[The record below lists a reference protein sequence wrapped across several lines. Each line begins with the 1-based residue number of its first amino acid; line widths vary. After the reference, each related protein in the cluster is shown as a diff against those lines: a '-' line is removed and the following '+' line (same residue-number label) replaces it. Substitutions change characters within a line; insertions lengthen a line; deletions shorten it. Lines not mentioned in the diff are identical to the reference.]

1 MTCFFFSLTAFSIGR
16 CLGDSDQLC
25 FWCPL
30 HKFWFIFF
38 PLPPQTNKQTNGKT
52 PNLIFISPLKTLNTK
67 ASQALQAFP
76 TRGGGWGRGGGC
88 AAKCEAACRAK
99 SRQALCKANTA
110 SRRLVLVSGR
120 LVSLALFIVSATRHL
135 LETRLCPP
143 VSTEHC
149 TEGACQHC
157 PSTSSLLPFPR
168 QSVFPRSGQ
177 TNCSLL

>member
-1 MTCFFFSLTAFSIGR
+1 MV
-16 CLGDSDQLC
+16 
-25 FWCPL
+25 
-30 HKFWFIFF
+30 
-38 PLPPQTNKQTNGKT
+38 
-52 PNLIFISPLKTLNTK
+52 
-67 ASQALQAFP
+67 
-76 TRGGGWGRGGGC
+76 

-143 VSTEHC
+143 VSTQHR
-149 TEGACQHC
+149 TEGACQHY

-168 QSVFPRSGQ
+168 HRVFPSSRSDERQPPLTGREGVASDCLPLR
-177 TNCSLL
+177 TPRPSDWRRGRTGDAFAVCHRRRSLDVRAAVCLVSPVGSSAIPGRERR

>member
-1 MTCFFFSLTAFSIGR
+1 MLFFSFSFSPSLHSWQIFRRALPGPR
-16 CLGDSDQLC
+16 RATL
-25 FWCPL
+25 PL
-30 HKFWFIFF
+30 MPVAQFLILFF
-38 PLPPQTNKQTNGKT
+38 PLKQTNQRKNSKSYLHFSSHKLSTQKLRG
-52 PNLIFISPLKTLNTK
+52 LFRHREK
-67 ASQALQAFP
+67 AAVRGGV
-76 TRGGGWGRGGGC
+76 RGGGV

-143 VSTEHC
+143 VSTQHR

-157 PSTSSLLPFPR
+157 PSTSPLLPFPR
-168 QSVFPRSGQ
+168 QSVFPS
-177 TNCSLL
+177 

>member
-1 MTCFFFSLTAFSIGR
+1 MLFFFFLLFSLTAFMADFPSGAAWAATSNSA
-16 CLGDSDQLC
+16 SDARRTISD
-25 FWCPL
+25 
-30 HKFWFIFF
+30 FIFS
-38 PLPPQTNKQTNGKT
+38 PQTNQPTEKLQI
-52 PNLIFISPLKTLNTK
+52 LSSFLFSQTLNTK
-67 ASQALQAFP
+67 ASWAFP
-76 TRGGGWGRGGGC
+76 TRGESGGAGWSGGGV

-143 VSTEHC
+143 VSTQHR

-157 PSTSSLLPFPR
+157 PSTSPLLPFPR
-168 QSVFPRSGQ
+168 QSVFPS
-177 TNCSLL
+177 

>member
-1 MTCFFFSLTAFSIGR
+1 MSYFPSGAAWAATTTSCPAAR
-16 CLGDSDQLC
+16 CTISD
-25 FWCPL
+25 
-30 HKFWFIFF
+30 FIF
-38 PLPPQTNKQTNGKT
+38 PLKQTNGKT
-52 PNLIFISPLKTLNTK
+52 PNPIFIFFPLKTLDTK
-67 ASQALQAFP
+67 ALRASQAPP
-76 TRGGGWGRGGGC
+76 TRGERGGEGVA

-143 VSTEHC
+143 VSTQHR
-149 TEGACQHC
+149 TEGACQHY

-168 QSVFPRSGQ
+168 QSVFPRRGQ
-177 TNCSLL
+177 TSCSLR